1 MASLGAVSLGYAFC
15 IALLALGGARP
26 GTPPWLSISPETY
39 FRWEAA
45 FIAPVILF
53 GGILAAG
60 TMHISAVA
68 AGGRGSFDD
77 ALAAIG
83 GSIAISTLATL
94 IPDTLVGALLVL
106 DIVDP
111 DAWMRAVTRPSGVL
125 ALVWVYLL
133 LYLAAFL
140 AFFPAVA
147 RVCYG
152 LGRGTAF
159 AVGAG
164 TFLVYQLFL
173 YVFVR

>member
-45 FIAPVILF
+45 
-53 GGILAAG
+53 
-60 TMHISAVA
+60 
-68 AGGRGSFDD
+68 
-77 ALAAIG
+77 
-83 GSIAISTLATL
+83 
-94 IPDTLVGALLVL
+94 
-106 DIVDP
+106 
-111 DAWMRAVTRPSGVL
+111 
-125 ALVWVYLL
+125 
-133 LYLAAFL
+133 YLAAFL
-140 AFFPAVA
+140 AFFPAAA

-152 LGRGTAF
+152 LGRRTAF